1 MASPIENYEQK
12 IYTSLALLFGLLGG
26 LLAASGFYTL
36 ERPQGSAQNQRND
49 YSVVVDRQIFH
60 LGRITY

>member
-26 LLAASGFYTL
+26 LLAASSFYTL

-49 YSVVVDRQIFH
+49 YSIVVDRQIFH

>member
-1 MASPIENYEQK
+1 MANPIEHYEQQVF
-12 IYTSLALLFGLLGG
+12 TTLALLFGLLGG
-26 LLAASGFYTL
+26 LLAASSVYTC
-36 ERPQGSAQNQRND
+36 ERPQGLAQNQSND

>member
-26 LLAASGFYTL
+26 LLAASSFYTL
-36 ERPQGSAQNQRND
+36 ERLQGSAQNQRND

>member
-26 LLAASGFYTL
+26 LLAASRFYTL

-60 LGRITY
+60 LGRIAY

>member
-26 LLAASGFYTL
+26 LLAASSFYTL
-36 ERPQGSAQNQRND
+36 VRPQGSAQNQRND

>member
-1 MASPIENYEQK
+1 MANPIENYEQK

-26 LLAASGFYTL
+26 LLAASSIYTL

>member
-26 LLAASGFYTL
+26 LLAASSFYTL
-36 ERPQGSAQNQRND
+36 ERQQGSAQNQRND

>member
-1 MASPIENYEQK
+1 MANSIENYEQK

-26 LLAASGFYTL
+26 LLAASSFYMI
-36 ERPQGSAQNQRND
+36 ERPQGSVQNQRND

>member
-1 MASPIENYEQK
+1 MANSIENYEQK

-26 LLAASGFYTL
+26 LLAASSFYPL